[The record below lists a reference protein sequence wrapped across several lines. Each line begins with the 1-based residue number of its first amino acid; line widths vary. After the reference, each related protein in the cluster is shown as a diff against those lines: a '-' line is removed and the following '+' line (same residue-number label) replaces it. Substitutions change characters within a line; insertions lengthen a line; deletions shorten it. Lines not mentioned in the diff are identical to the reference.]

1 LLGRHRL
8 ICALTH
14 IEEASKVGGNDQAS
28 NMLSDDFPRGV
39 KLHPGCL
46 DKEDAELNLVFS
58 LFANFGKFVL
68 LGLLV

>member
-8 ICALTH
+8 ICALTN

-28 NMLSDDFPRGV
+28 NMLSDDFPHGA
-39 KLHPGCL
+39 KLHPGCP
-46 DKEDAELNLVFS
+46 DKEDDGLNLVFS